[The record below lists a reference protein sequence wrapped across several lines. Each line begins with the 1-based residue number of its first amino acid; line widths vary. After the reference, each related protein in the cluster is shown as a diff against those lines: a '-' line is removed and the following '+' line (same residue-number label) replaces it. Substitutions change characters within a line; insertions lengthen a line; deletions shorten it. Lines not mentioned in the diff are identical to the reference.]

1 MDEELYLTDLI
12 SVETLQH
19 VQDAF
24 AAMTGM
30 AALTTDADGIPVT
43 KGSNFT
49 DFCMKYTRESKD
61 GHIRCE
67 QCDKFGA
74 EDSWRKGGSTFYYC
88 HAGLIDYAAPILADG
103 QMVGSFIGGQV
114 LTEPP
119 RKEQIFQIAWEL
131 GVDPQKFWEAAQK
144 VRVLEKKEID
154 TAAEFLYIV
163 ANVLSDMAYGQYRS
177 MQATREIEQA
187 NNMKSDFLA
196 NMSHEIR
203 TPMNAVIGMAEM
215 ALREKLPPA
224 AREYIRQI
232 KSSSK
237 ALLTIINDILD
248 FSKIEAGKMD
258 IVPVEYEPMSIVND
272 IANIAEE
279 RLKEKEVELILDISP
294 DIPNRLLGDNIRIKQ
309 VLLNIVNNATK
320 FTTTGQV
327 VVKMWHEVD
336 GEGKI
341 QLCFAVQDTGIG
353 IKEDDLARIFN
364 SFQQVDSKRN
374 RNIEGTG
381 LGLAISRQLTHLM
394 DGDIHVASEYG
405 KGTTFSF
412 ELPQVLINAEP
423 SISLKNPSAIKAYG
437 LLKNK
442 YLKQSLAADCKR
454 FGVEYREIASMEE
467 VEIEEGRDCFL
478 FVERELLTPL
488 IEEYVMSVPELTAA
502 FLFPFQS
509 LEGRFNAPNIH
520 MVRKPLY
527 SMNEALIFNHEG
539 LNFADDDV
547 DTVEFN
553 FIAPEAEVLVVDD
566 NTINLTVAEG
576 LLEPLQMRVDLALS
590 GKEAISKISEH
601 RYDIIFMDHMMPELD
616 GVETTHIIRRFHPEY
631 NDVPIIALTANA
643 MSGTREVFLEE
654 GMNDFIAKPVELK
667 TLVSKVA
674 QWLPQEKIVQTDKAV
689 VDIANKNEKAQ
700 EAKAAEDGR
709 LVIGDLDTETAISML
724 GSAKL
729 FRAVLKDYY
738 RVIEKK
744 TRQIKEAEQNEDWST
759 YTIEVHALKSAS
771 RQVGAMSL
779 SEKAAAL
786 EEAGNK
792 KDGARIH
799 RDTDD
804 MLEEYMNYIQVLEPF
819 CKEEEKKV
827 ESLGAIPRERLEE
840 LFADLRA
847 AIEDLDMDRMEEAGN
862 AMKKYSFSGEQGKL
876 FEQMLEAIE
885 NIDVDACEEIMV
897 EWGKII

>member
-1 MDEELYLTDLI
+1 MEEILNLTDLI
-12 SVETLQH
+12 SVDTLQR

-24 AAMTGM
+24 SAMTGM

-49 DFCMKYTRESKD
+49 DFCMKYARESKD

-74 EDSWRKGGSTFYYC
+74 EDSWKKGGPTTYYC
-88 HAGLIDYAAPILADG
+88 HAGLIDYAAPILANG

-119 RKEQIFQIAWEL
+119 KREQIFQIAWDL
-131 GVDPQKFWEAAQK
+131 GVRPQDLWAAAQK
-144 VRVLEKKEID
+144 VRVLEKKEIEK
-154 TAAEFLYIV
+154 AAEFLFIV

-177 MQATREIEQA
+177 IQGTREIERA

-232 KSSSK
+232 KTSSK

-258 IVPVEYEPMSIVND
+258 IVPVEYEPMSIIND

-294 DIPNRLLGDNIRIKQ
+294 DVPSRLYGDNIRIKQ
-309 VLLNIVNNATK
+309 ILLNIVNNAAK
-320 FTTTGQV
+320 FTSTGQV
-327 VVKMWHEVD
+327 VVRMFHEQRS
-336 GEGKI
+336 EGKVL
-341 QLCFAVQDTGIG
+341 LCFSVEDTGIG
-353 IKEDDLARIFN
+353 IKEEDLKKLFS

-394 DGDIHVASEYG
+394 EGEIHVRSQYG
-405 KGTTFSF
+405 RGSIFSF
-412 ELPQVLINAEP
+412 ELPQVLINEEP
-423 SISLKNPSAIKAYG
+423 SIFVRNPERILAFGLIKNE
-437 LLKNK
+437 
-442 YLKQSLAADCKR
+442 YLKQNLAADCER
-454 FGVEYREIASMEE
+454 FGVDYREIASIE
-467 VEIEEGRDCFL
+467 EIEMPEDKECFL
-478 FVERELLTPL
+478 FAERELLTPL
-488 IEEYVMSVPELTAA
+488 IEEFVQNTPELTAA
-502 FLFPFQS
+502 FVFPFQS
-509 LEGRFNAPNIH
+509 LEGNYNAPNVH

-527 SMNEALIFNHEG
+527 SMNVALIFNHEG
-539 LNFADDDV
+539 LHFADDDADV
-547 DTVEFN
+547 IEFN
-553 FIAPEAEVLVVDD
+553 FIAPDAEVLIVDD
-566 NTINLTVAEG
+566 NAINLTVAEG
-576 LLEPLQMRVDLALS
+576 LLEPLQMKVDLALS
-590 GKEAISKISEH
+590 GKEAITKISEH

-643 MSGTREVFLEE
+643 MNGTREVFLEE

-667 TLVSKVA
+667 VLISKVA
-674 QWLPQEKIVQTDKAV
+674 QWIPAEKIVRTNKSVIDFSKEEADDKKEGKV
-689 VDIANKNEKAQ
+689 VVGN
-700 EAKAAEDGR
+700 
-709 LVIGDLDTETAISML
+709 LDTETAIGML
-724 GSAKL
+724 GSEKL
-729 FRAVLKDYY
+729 FWAVLKDFY

-744 TRQIKEAEQNEDWST
+744 CKQIKCAEESGDWSA
-759 YTIEVHALKSAS
+759 YTIEVHALKSAA
-771 RQVGAMSL
+771 RQIGAMSL
-779 SEKAAAL
+779 SEKAAAM

-792 KDGARIH
+792 EDAAKIH
-799 RDTDD
+799 ECTDE
-804 MLEEYMNYIQVLEPF
+804 MLAEYMAYVPVLAPF
-819 CKEEEKKV
+819 CGEEKKKGDKG
-827 ESLGAIPRERLEE
+827 EIPGERLKE
-840 LFADLRA
+840 LFADMRA
-847 AIEDLDMDRMEEAGN
+847 AIDELDMDQMEEVAD
-862 AMKKYSFSGEQGKL
+862 AMKEYSYSGKQNEL
-876 FEQMLEAIE
+876 FRQLLEAVE
-885 NIDVDACEEIMV
+885 NIDVDTCEEIMV
-897 EWGKII
+897 EWEETI

>member
-1 MDEELYLTDLI
+1 MEEILHLTDLI
-12 SVETLQH
+12 SVETLQR

-24 AAMTGM
+24 SAMTGM
-30 AALTTDADGIPVT
+30 AALTTDADGVPVT

-49 DFCMKYTRESKD
+49 DFCMKYARQSKD

-74 EDSWRKGGSTFYYC
+74 EDSWKEGGPTTYYC

-119 RKEQIFQIAWEL
+119 KKEQIFKIAWDL
-131 GVDPQKFWEAAQK
+131 GVRPQDLWEAAQK
-144 VRVLEKKEID
+144 VRILEKKEID
-154 TAAEFLYIV
+154 KAAEFLFIV

-177 MQATREIEQA
+177 IQGTREIERA

-224 AREYIRQI
+224 AREYVRQI
-232 KSSSK
+232 KSSGK

-272 IANIAEE
+272 IATIAEE
-279 RLKEKEVELILDISP
+279 RLKDKEVELVLDISP
-294 DIPNRLLGDNIRIKQ
+294 EIPSRLLGDNIRIKQ
-309 VLLNIVNNATK
+309 ILLNIVNNATK

-327 VVKMWHEVD
+327 MVRMFHERKED
-336 GEGKI
+336 GKVL
-341 QLCFAVQDTGIG
+341 LCFAVEDTGIG
-353 IKEDDLARIFN
+353 IKEEDLTRIFN

-394 DGDIHVASEYG
+394 DGEIHVKSQYG
-405 KGTTFSF
+405 KGTMFSF
-412 ELPQVLINAEP
+412 EIPQTLINAES
-423 SISLKNPSAIKAYG
+423 SISVKNPENILVYG
-437 LLKNK
+437 LIKNE
-442 YLKQSLAADCKR
+442 YLKQNLVADCQR
-454 FGVEYREIASMEE
+454 FGVEYHEISSMEE
-467 VEIEEGRDCFL
+467 VEIPEGRECFL
-478 FVERELLTPL
+478 FAERELLTPL
-488 IEEYVMSVPELTAA
+488 IEEFVQNTPALTAA

-509 LEGRFNAPNIH
+509 LEGHYNAPNIH

-527 SMNEALIFNHEG
+527 SMNEAMIFNHER
-539 LNFADDDV
+539 LRSLDEDADV
-547 DTVEFN
+547 VEFN
-553 FIAPEAEVLVVDD
+553 FIAPDAEVLIVDD
-566 NTINLTVAEG
+566 NAINLTVAEG
-576 LLEPLQMRVDLALS
+576 LLEPLQMKVDLALS
-590 GKEAISKISEH
+590 GKEAITKISEH

-667 TLVSKVA
+667 MLISKVA
-674 QWLPQEKIVQTDKAV
+674 QWLPAEKIVRTDISALDLAKE
-689 VDIANKNEKAQ
+689 NKQEKQ
-700 EAKAAEDGR
+700 DKVKVGN
-709 LVIGDLDTETAISML
+709 LDTETAIGML
-724 GSAKL
+724 GSEKL
-729 FRAVLKDYY
+729 FWAVLKDFY

-744 TRQIKEAEQNEDWST
+744 CKQIKDAEKSEDWSA
-759 YTIEVHALKSAS
+759 YTIEVHALKSAA
-771 RQVGAMSL
+771 RQIGAIPL

-786 EEAGNK
+786 EDAGNR
-792 KDGARIH
+792 KDGAMIH
-799 RDTDD
+799 ARTDE
-804 MLEEYMNYIQVLEPF
+804 MLLEYMAYIPVLSPF
-819 CKEEEKKV
+819 CEEQETRGGKGEIPKETLQK
-827 ESLGAIPRERLEE
+827 
-840 LFADLRA
+840 LFADMRIA
-847 AIEDLDMDRMEEAGN
+847 MDELDMDRMEEAAG
-862 AMKKYSFSGEQGKL
+862 AMKEYSYSGRQAEL
-876 FEQMLEAIE
+876 FERLLEAVE
-885 NIDVDACEEIMV
+885 NIDVDTCEEIMV
-897 EWGKII
+897 EWEETI